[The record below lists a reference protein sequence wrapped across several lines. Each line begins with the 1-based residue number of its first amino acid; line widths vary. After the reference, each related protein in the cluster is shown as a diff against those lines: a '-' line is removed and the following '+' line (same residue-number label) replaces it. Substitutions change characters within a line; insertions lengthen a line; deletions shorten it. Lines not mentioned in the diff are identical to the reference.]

1 MGKEAGRHLFFRA
14 GSSVFLLFDSE
25 ATSQT
30 GAATPSHGAAG
41 SVHAC
46 FLVSSK
52 DYQRWKGIP
61 RAASHSDSDRSC
73 MKRGGAQFLLPRS
86 RQQSPRDRERGLLAT
101 VRFQGCHPDRC
112 QRLGEALYC
121 ASLQRGLPTGM
132 IGLPAILWIT
142 PAADQIAGCQNPV
155 RSPKANHQD
164 TEGLVPCGAVRIRTK
179 TIKPQPIRA

>member
-1 MGKEAGRHLFFRA
+1 MIPRSGPPVE
-14 GSSVFLLFDSE
+14 SLL
-25 ATSQT
+25 TLVL
-30 GAATPSHGAAG
+30 TPHRLSFVQGGPRLSAPTD
-41 SVHAC
+41 VK
-46 FLVSSK
+46 K
-52 DYQRWKGIP
+52 DVKSGP
-61 RAASHSDSDRSC
+61 RAASHPDSDRSC
-73 MKRGGAQFLLPRS
+73 MERGGAQFLLPRS

-121 ASLQRGLPTGM
+121 ASLQRGLPTEM

>member
-14 GSSVFLLFDSE
+14 GSSVFLPFDSE

-41 SVHAC
+41 SMHAC
-46 FLVSSK
+46 FLVSLM
-52 DYQRWKGIP
+52 DYQRWKEYLVL
-61 RAASHSDSDRSC
+61 RATPIVRSC
-73 MKRGGAQFLLPRS
+73 MERGGAQFLLPRS